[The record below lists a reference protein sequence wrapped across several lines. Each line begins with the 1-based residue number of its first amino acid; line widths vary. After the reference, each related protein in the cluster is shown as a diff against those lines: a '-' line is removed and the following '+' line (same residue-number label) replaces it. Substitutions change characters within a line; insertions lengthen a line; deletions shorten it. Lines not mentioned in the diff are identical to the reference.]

1 IFLVVLLHNMKIMK
15 RLLPFL
21 FIAFILM
28 GCGKRESMQMLS
40 SGNYDGAIQFAVS
53 SLRTNKN
60 AKGKQDFVYI
70 LEEAYAKAKE
80 RDERNI
86 SLWSKEA
93 NPANLEQIFNAYQRL
108 NQRQELIRPL
118 LPLRLLKEGSNAIFP
133 LEDYSTEIIDSKNAY
148 SNYLYNNVKE
158 RIQGAGKLESRELFN
173 DLVYLNQINPGFKN
187 TAALMEE
194 AKNKGTDF
202 VHVYTKNDTQMI
214 IPVRLEND
222 LLDFSTYG
230 LNDQWTV
237 FHNNRRQGIHY
248 DFGVIVNF
256 RDINISPEQ
265 IREKQVIQEKQVK
278 DGTQN
283 LLDSNGNVVK
293 DSLGKT
299 IKVDKFKTVKATVY
313 QFQQFKAAQV
323 TAKVDYIDFNDHQLL
338 STFPLISEFVFEHY
352 YATLRGDRRAC
363 DDIYLTYLN
372 NRALPFPSHEQ
383 MVFDTGEDLKNKLRI
398 ILSRNRF
405 RR

>member
-1 IFLVVLLHNMKIMK
+1 MKT
-15 RLLPFL
+15 RLLTI
-21 FIAFILM
+21 FIAFSCI
-28 GCGKRESMQMLS
+28 GCAKRESRQLLNT
-40 SGNYDGAIQFAVS
+40 GNYDGAIQFAVNA
-53 SLRTNKN
+53 LRNNKQ

-70 LEEAYAKAKE
+70 LEEAFAKAKE

-86 SLWSKEA
+86 GLWSREA
-93 NPANLEQIFNAYQRL
+93 NPSNLEQIFNTYQRL
-108 NQRQELIRPL
+108 NDRQELIRPL
-118 LPLRLLKEGSNAIFP
+118 LPLRLIKEGRNALFP
-133 LEDYSTEIIDSKNAY
+133 FEDYSTEIIDSKNAL
-148 SNYLYNNVKE
+148 SNFLYNKVKD
-158 RIQGAGKLESRELFN
+158 RVKLADKMESRELYN

-187 TAALMEE
+187 TGDLMQETRE
-194 AKNKGTDF
+194 RGTDF

-237 FHNNRRQGIHY
+237 FHNNRRPGITY
-248 DFGVIVNF
+248 DFGVIINF

-265 IREKQVIQEKQVK
+265 IREKEIIQEKQIK

-283 LLDSNGNVVK
+283 LLDANGNVVK
-293 DSLGKT
+293 DSLGKP
-299 IKVDKFKTVKATVY
+299 IKVDKFKTIRATVY

-323 TAKVDYIDFNDHQLL
+323 TAKVDYIDFNSQQLI
-338 STFPLISEFVFEHY
+338 STFPLSSEFVFEHY
-352 YATLRGDRRAC
+352 YATFRGDRRAC
-363 DDIYLTYLN
+363 DEIYLTYLN
-372 NRALPFPSHEQ
+372 NRPLPFPSHEQ
-383 MVFDTGEDLKNKLRI
+383 MVYDTGEDLKNKLRI

>member
-1 IFLVVLLHNMKIMK
+1 MKT
-15 RLLPFL
+15 RLL
-21 FIAFILM
+21 ILITAILLL
-28 GCGKRESMQMLS
+28 GCGKRESRNMLN
-40 SGNYDGAIQFAVS
+40 SGNYDGAIQFAVNA
-53 SLRTNKN
+53 LRNNKQ

-70 LEEAYAKAKE
+70 LEEAFAKAKE

-86 SLWSKEA
+86 DLWVKEA
-93 NPANLEQIFNAYQRL
+93 NPANLEQVFNTYQRL
-108 NQRQELIRPL
+108 HQRQELIRPL
-118 LPLRLLKEGSNAIFP
+118 LPLRLIKEGRNAIFP
-133 LEDYSTEIIDSKNAY
+133 LEDYSTEIIDSKNAL
-148 SNYLYNNVKE
+148 SNYLYNRVKE
-158 RIQGAGKLESRELFN
+158 RVEVADKMESRALYN

-187 TAALMEE
+187 TAALLQQT
-194 AKNKGTDF
+194 KDRGTDF
-202 VHVYTKNDTQMI
+202 VHVFTKNDTQMI

-237 FHNNRRQGIHY
+237 FHNNRRPGIEY

-265 IREKQVIQEKQVK
+265 IREKQIIQEKQIK

-293 DSLGKT
+293 DSLGNP
-299 IKVDKFKTVKATVY
+299 IKVDKMKTVRATVY
-313 QFQQFKAAQV
+313 QFHQFKAAQV
-323 TAKVDYIDFNDHQLL
+323 TAKVDYIDFNNQQLI
-338 STFPLISEFVFEHY
+338 STFPLSSEFVFEHF

-363 DDIYLTYLN
+363 DEIYLTYLN

-383 MVFDTGEDLKNKLRI
+383 MVYDTGEDLKNKLRI
-398 ILSRNRF
+398 ILSKNRF